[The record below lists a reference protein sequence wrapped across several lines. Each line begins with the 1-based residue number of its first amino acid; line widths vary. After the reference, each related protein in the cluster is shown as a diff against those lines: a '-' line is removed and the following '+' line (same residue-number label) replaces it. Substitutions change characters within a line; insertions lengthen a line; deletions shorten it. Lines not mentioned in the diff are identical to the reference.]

1 MNHLPIILFPS
12 DKDSSFHN
20 MTADTEEGESLRLRM
35 LSNPAFGKVMKE
47 LYPFLYNRGILNFED
62 YDVWFVNLQ

>member
-35 LSNPAFGKVMKE
+35 LSNPAFT
-47 LYPFLYNRGILNFED
+47 
-62 YDVWFVNLQ
+62 